1 MQLCIQVVYF
11 CGWAESLGM
20 GTPSTESQCCLVTFI
35 VTNVAPD
42 NHCELDLQ
50 SKSVQIP
57 NHASPEPWSSQTN
70 QVSLLNHTS
79 IVLEEP
85 FLRIFVA
92 LRTLLVFLV
101 CCSGELWPCVLC
113 LAVTLLSAQVL
124 TGFESN
130 LFWQAA
136 SDFNASKLLRGKI
149 LSVYLASYLEIWRL
163 WGQLKHE
170 LIPN

>member
-57 NHASPEPWSSQTN
+57 NHDSPEPWSSQTN

-113 LAVTLLSAQVL
+113 LAVILLKCSLGLNQICSDKPPV
-124 TGFESN
+124 TSMPQNCWGERYC
-130 LFWQAA
+130 LF
-136 SDFNASKLLRGKI
+136 I
-149 LSVYLASYLEIWRL
+149 LPVI
-163 WGQLKHE
+163 LKYGDYE
-170 LIPN
+170 GS

>member
-1 MQLCIQVVYF
+1 MQPCIQVVYF
-11 CGWAESLGM
+11 CGWAESLGT

-42 NHCELDLQ
+42 NHCEPDLQ

-57 NHASPEPWSSQTN
+57 NHTSPDLWSSQTN
-70 QVSLLNHTS
+70 QVYLLNHTS
-79 IVLEEP
+79 RLDYCP
-85 FLRIFVA
+85 GAPYLRIFVA
-92 LRTLLVFLV
+92 LQTLCF
-101 CCSGELWPCVLC
+101 PCL
-113 LAVTLLSAQVL
+113 LFRGAVTMCPVSGCDTAQVL

-149 LSVYLASYLEIWRL
+149 LSVYLALLPIL
-163 WGQLKHE
+163 LGCLT
-170 LIPN
+170 